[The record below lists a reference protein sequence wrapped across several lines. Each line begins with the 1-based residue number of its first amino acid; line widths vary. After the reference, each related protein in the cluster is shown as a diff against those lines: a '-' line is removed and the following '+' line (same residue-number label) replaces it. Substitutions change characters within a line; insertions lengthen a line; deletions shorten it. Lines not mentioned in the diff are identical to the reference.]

1 VSRAAE
7 FRRQRQRLQDEQVAR
22 LADMLP
28 LPQIRLPFLFSTEL
42 GPQDLA
48 ELADAFEPQLGML
61 EERP

>member
-1 VSRAAE
+1 
-7 FRRQRQRLQDEQVAR
+7 
-22 LADMLP
+22 MLP